1 MARLLVLRVLD
12 TNPNAPEPV
21 ENIITLDLDAI
32 DLAHSGDRI
41 AAAWSVGDT
50 LQMWM
55 KDRAG
60 EAALPRA
67 YEQTQ

>member
-21 ENIITLDLDAI
+21 ANIITLDLDTI
-32 DLAHSGDRI
+32 DFAHSGERI
-41 AAAWSVGDT
+41 AAAWKVSDT

-55 KDRAG
+55 KDRTPN
-60 EAALPRA
+60 EAK
-67 YEQTQ
+67 Q